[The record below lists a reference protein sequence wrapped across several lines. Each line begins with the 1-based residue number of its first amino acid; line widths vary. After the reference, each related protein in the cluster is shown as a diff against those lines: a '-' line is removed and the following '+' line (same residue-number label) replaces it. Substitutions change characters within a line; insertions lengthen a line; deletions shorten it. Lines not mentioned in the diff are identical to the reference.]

1 MKPKFSTLIVLTL
14 VCAALLAPFAVSPL
28 YLDALRNRSV
38 ELHQFLRGE
47 LYKQISGYVA
57 LFFVLLEMLLTMRKR
72 SRGWPLKIK
81 LPGSVILWRSL
92 HVFTGV
98 ALLGVVL
105 IHTMGATGLN
115 YNAVFLWV
123 FFAVTLSALVGV
135 VAETGV
141 LESTRKL
148 FSLPVGK
155 VEMGKGQLIKGM
167 RAIWLPTHIFLVS
180 VFTLMLGLHI
190 FLAYYFQ

>member
-14 VCAALLAPFAVSPL
+14 VCAALLLPFAFSEA
-28 YLDALRNRSV
+28 YLDALRDRSV
-38 ELHQFLRGE
+38 ELHYLLRGE
-47 LYKQISGYVA
+47 LYKQISGFIA
-57 LFFVLLEMLLTMRKR
+57 LFFVLLEMLLTLRKR
-72 SRGWPLKIK
+72 SRGWPLKLK
-81 LPGSVILWRSL
+81 LPGSVILWRTL

-105 IHTMGATGLN
+105 VHTMGATGIN
-115 YNAVFLWV
+115 FNAVFLWV

-141 LESTRKL
+141 LESARKV

-155 VEMGKGQLIKGM
+155 IEMGKGTLIKSM

-180 VFTLMLGLHI
+180 VFSIMLGLHV
-190 FLAYYFQ
+190 FLAYYYR

>member
-1 MKPKFSTLIVLTL
+1 MKPKFSTLIILTL
-14 VCAALLAPFAVSPL
+14 ICAALLAPFAVSKV
-28 YLDALRNRSV
+28 YLDVLRDRSV
-38 ELHQFLRGE
+38 ELHHLLRGE

-57 LFFVLLEMLLTMRKR
+57 LFFVLLEMLLTLRKR
-72 SRGWPLKIK
+72 SRGWIVKIK
-81 LPGSVILWRSL
+81 IPGSVILWRSL

-105 IHTMGATGLN
+105 VHTMGATGLN
-115 YNAVFLWV
+115 FNAIFLWV

-141 LESTRKL
+141 LESTRKV

-155 VEMGKGQLIKGM
+155 VEMGKGTLIKGM

-180 VFTLMLGLHI
+180 VFTIMLGLHI
-190 FLAYYFQ
+190 FLAYYYQ